1 MEKSTATFVLS
12 SLLLFTTC
20 SKDEGYNSND
30 STRGNSYSYSSS
42 SYNSGGS
49 SSAESTTSSSNTSSS
64 DSSSS
69 DSSSNDTSSN
79 DTSSN
84 DTSSN
89 DTSSNDTS
97 SSDTSSSDT
106 SSSDSSSSDSSSS
119 DSSSSD
125 SSSNDTSSND
135 TSSSDTSSSDSNNT
149 NYSFTITAQNSS
161 DYIVEGNDQNGNVSG
176 NDPSISVKVGD
187 TLNININATG
197 HPLFLI
203 ISSNGGFGSSNLVS
217 GASNNGAENGSIT
230 WSPST
235 VGTYYYICEYHS
247 SMIGVITVTE

>member
-1 MEKSTATFVLS
+1 IMKKSTTTFVLS

-69 DSSSNDTSSN
+69 DTSSSDS
-79 DTSSN
+79 
-84 DTSSN
+84 
-89 DTSSNDTS
+89 SSNDTS

-106 SSSDSSSSDSSSS
+106 SSSDS
-119 DSSSSD
+119 
-125 SSSNDTSSND
+125 
-135 TSSSDTSSSDSNNT
+135 SSSDSNNT

-187 TLNININATG
+187 TINLDINASG

-217 GASNNGAENGSIT
+217 GVSNNGAENGSIT

-235 VGTYYYICEYHS
+235 VGTY
-247 SMIGVITVTE
+247 

>member
-1 MEKSTATFVLS
+1 MKKTTTTFVLS

-42 SYNSGGS
+42 SDNSAGS
-49 SSAESTTSSSNTSSS
+49 SSAESTTSSSNTSSR

-69 DSSSNDTSSN
+69 DTSSN
-79 DTSSN
+79 DTSSS
-84 DTSSN
+84 DSSSN

-106 SSSDSSSSDSSSS
+106 SSNDSSSSDS
-119 DSSSSD
+119 
-125 SSSNDTSSND
+125 
-135 TSSSDTSSSDSNNT
+135 SSSDTSSSDSNNT

-187 TLNININATG
+187 TINLDINASG

-217 GASNNGAENGSIT
+217 GVSNNGAENGSIT

>member
-1 MEKSTATFVLS
+1 MKKSTTTFVLS

-64 DSSSS
+64 DSSS
-69 DSSSNDTSSN
+69 
-79 DTSSN
+79 
-84 DTSSN
+84 N

-106 SSSDSSSSDSSSS
+106 SSSDTSSSDTSSSDTSSSDSSSS
-119 DSSSSD
+119 DS
-125 SSSNDTSSND
+125 
-135 TSSSDTSSSDSNNT
+135 SSSDTSSSDSNNT

-187 TLNININATG
+187 TINLDINASG

-217 GASNNGAENGSIT
+217 GVSNNGAENGSIT

>member
-1 MEKSTATFVLS
+1 MKKSTTTFVLS

-69 DSSSNDTSSN
+69 DSSS
-79 DTSSN
+79 
-84 DTSSN
+84 
-89 DTSSNDTS
+89 
-97 SSDTSSSDT
+97 
-106 SSSDSSSSDSSSS
+106 
-119 DSSSSD
+119 
-125 SSSNDTSSND
+125 
-135 TSSSDTSSSDSNNT
+135 SDTSSSDSNNT

-187 TLNININATG
+187 TINLDINASG

-217 GASNNGAENGSIT
+217 GVSNNGAENGSIT

>member
-1 MEKSTATFVLS
+1 MKKSTTTFVLS

-49 SSAESTTSSSNTSSS
+49 SSAESTTSSSNT
-64 DSSSS
+64 
-69 DSSSNDTSSN
+69 
-79 DTSSN
+79 
-84 DTSSN
+84 
-89 DTSSNDTS
+89 
-97 SSDTSSSDT
+97 
-106 SSSDSSSSDSSSS
+106 
-119 DSSSSD
+119 SSSD

-187 TLNININATG
+187 TINLDINASG

-217 GASNNGAENGSIT
+217 GVSNNGAENGSIT

>member
-1 MEKSTATFVLS
+1 MKQSITTFVLL
-12 SLLLFTTC
+12 SLLLLTTC

-69 DSSSNDTSSN
+69 G
-79 DTSSN
+79 
-84 DTSSN
+84 
-89 DTSSNDTS
+89 
-97 SSDTSSSDT
+97 
-106 SSSDSSSSDSSSS
+106 
-119 DSSSSD
+119 

-135 TSSSDTSSSDSNNT
+135 TSSSDSSSNDTSSSDSNSS

-187 TLNININATG
+187 TLNLDINASG

-217 GASNNGAENGSIT
+217 GVSNNGAENGSIT
-230 WSPST
+230 WSPSI

>member
-1 MEKSTATFVLS
+1 MKKSTTTFVLS

-69 DSSSNDTSSN
+69 D
-79 DTSSN
+79 
-84 DTSSN
+84 
-89 DTSSNDTS
+89 
-97 SSDTSSSDT
+97 T
-106 SSSDSSSSDSSSS
+106 SSSDSSSSDS
-119 DSSSSD
+119 
-125 SSSNDTSSND
+125 
-135 TSSSDTSSSDSNNT
+135 SSSDSNNT

-187 TLNININATG
+187 TLNLDINASG

-217 GASNNGAENGSIT
+217 GVSNNGAENGSIT

>member
-1 MEKSTATFVLS
+1 MKKLPTTFVLS
-12 SLLLFTTC
+12 SLLLFITC

-69 DSSSNDTSSN
+69 DTSSSSSNNTGSSG
-79 DTSSN
+79 
-84 DTSSN
+84 
-89 DTSSNDTS
+89 
-97 SSDTSSSDT
+97 
-106 SSSDSSSSDSSSS
+106 
-119 DSSSSD
+119 SSSSD
-125 SSSNDTSSND
+125 SSSNDTSSN
-135 TSSSDTSSSDSNNT
+135 DTSSSDSNNT

-187 TLNININATG
+187 TLNLDVNASG

-217 GASNNGAENGSIT
+217 DVSNNGAENGTIT

>member
-1 MEKSTATFVLS
+1 MKKSTTTFVLS

-69 DSSSNDTSSN
+69 D
-79 DTSSN
+79 
-84 DTSSN
+84 
-89 DTSSNDTS
+89 
-97 SSDTSSSDT
+97 T
-106 SSSDSSSSDSSSS
+106 SSSDS
-119 DSSSSD
+119 
-125 SSSNDTSSND
+125 
-135 TSSSDTSSSDSNNT
+135 SSSDTSSSDSNNT

-187 TLNININATG
+187 TINLDINASG

-217 GASNNGAENGSIT
+217 GVSNNGAENGSIT

>member
-1 MEKSTATFVLS
+1 MKQSITTFVLL
-12 SLLLFTTC
+12 SLLLLTTC

-64 DSSSS
+64 DSSSN
-69 DSSSNDTSSN
+69 DS
-79 DTSSN
+79 
-84 DTSSN
+84 
-89 DTSSNDTS
+89 S

-106 SSSDSSSSDSSSS
+106 SSSDSSSSDTSSNDTSSSDSSSS

-125 SSSNDTSSND
+125 SSSNDTSSSDSSSND
-135 TSSSDTSSSDSNNT
+135 TSSNDTSSSDSNNT

-187 TLNININATG
+187 TLNLDINASG

-217 GASNNGAENGSIT
+217 GVSNNGAENGSIT

>member
-1 MEKSTATFVLS
+1 MKKTTTTFVLS

-42 SYNSGGS
+42 SYNSAGS

-69 DSSSNDTSSN
+69 DTSSN
-79 DTSSN
+79 DTSSS
-84 DTSSN
+84 DS
-89 DTSSNDTS
+89 SSNDTS

-106 SSSDSSSSDSSSS
+106 SSNDSSSSDS
-119 DSSSSD
+119 
-125 SSSNDTSSND
+125 
-135 TSSSDTSSSDSNNT
+135 SSSDTSSSDSNNT

-187 TLNININATG
+187 TINLDINASG

-217 GASNNGAENGSIT
+217 GVSNNGAENGSIT

>member
-1 MEKSTATFVLS
+1 MKKSTTTFVLS

-69 DSSSNDTSSN
+69 DTSSSSSNNTGSSGSSSSDSSSNDTSS
-79 DTSSN
+79 SGS
-84 DTSSN
+84 SSN

-97 SSDTSSSDT
+97 SSDS
-106 SSSDSSSSDSSSS
+106 
-119 DSSSSD
+119 
-125 SSSNDTSSND
+125 
-135 TSSSDTSSSDSNNT
+135 SSSDTSSSDSNNT

-187 TLNININATG
+187 TLNLDINASG

-217 GASNNGAENGSIT
+217 GVSNNGAENGSIT

>member
-1 MEKSTATFVLS
+1 MKKSTATFVLS

-69 DSSSNDTSSN
+69 DSSSNDT
-79 DTSSN
+79 
-84 DTSSN
+84 
-89 DTSSNDTS
+89 
-97 SSDTSSSDT
+97 
-106 SSSDSSSSDSSSS
+106 
-119 DSSSSD
+119 
-125 SSSNDTSSND
+125 SSNDTSSND

>member
-1 MEKSTATFVLS
+1 MKQSTTTFVLS
-12 SLLLFTTC
+12 TLLLFTTC

-69 DSSSNDTSSN
+69 DTSSSSSNNTGSSG
-79 DTSSN
+79 SSSS
-84 DTSSN
+84 DSSSN

-106 SSSDSSSSDSSSS
+106 SS
-119 DSSSSD
+119 
-125 SSSNDTSSND
+125 N
-135 TSSSDTSSSDSNNT
+135 DTSSSDSNNT

-187 TLNININATG
+187 TLNLDVNASG

-217 GASNNGAENGSIT
+217 GVSNNGAENGSIT

>member
-1 MEKSTATFVLS
+1 MKKSTTTFVLS

-69 DSSSNDTSSN
+69 D
-79 DTSSN
+79 
-84 DTSSN
+84 
-89 DTSSNDTS
+89 
-97 SSDTSSSDT
+97 
-106 SSSDSSSSDSSSS
+106 
-119 DSSSSD
+119 
-125 SSSNDTSSND
+125 
-135 TSSSDTSSSDSNNT
+135 TSSSDSNNT

-187 TLNININATG
+187 TINLDINASG

-203 ISSNGGFGSSNLVS
+203 ISSNGGFWSSNLVS
-217 GASNNGAENGSIT
+217 GVSNNGAENGSIT

-247 SMIGVITVTE
+247 SMIGVITVPE

>member
-1 MEKSTATFVLS
+1 MKKLPTTFVLS
-12 SLLLFTTC
+12 SLLLFITC

-69 DSSSNDTSSN
+69 DTSSSSSNNTGSSG
-79 DTSSN
+79 
-84 DTSSN
+84 
-89 DTSSNDTS
+89 
-97 SSDTSSSDT
+97 
-106 SSSDSSSSDSSSS
+106 SSSSDS
-119 DSSSSD
+119 
-125 SSSNDTSSND
+125 SSND

-149 NYSFTITAQNSS
+149 NYSFTVTAQNSS

-187 TLNININATG
+187 TLNLDVNASG

-217 GASNNGAENGSIT
+217 DVSNNGAENGTIT

>member
-1 MEKSTATFVLS
+1 MKKSITTFILS

-69 DSSSNDTSSN
+69 DTSSN
-79 DTSSN
+79 
-84 DTSSN
+84 
-89 DTSSNDTS
+89 
-97 SSDTSSSDT
+97 DT
-106 SSSDSSSSDSSSS
+106 SSSDSSSSDSSSN
-119 DSSSSD
+119 DTSSSD

-135 TSSSDTSSSDSNNT
+135 TSSSDSNST

-187 TLNININATG
+187 TLNLDINASG

-217 GASNNGAENGSIT
+217 GVSNNGAENGSIT

>member
-1 MEKSTATFVLS
+1 MKKSTTTFVLS

-30 STRGNSYSYSSS
+30 STHGNSYSYSSS

-49 SSAESTTSSSNTSSS
+49 SSAESTTSSSNT
-64 DSSSS
+64 
-69 DSSSNDTSSN
+69 
-79 DTSSN
+79 
-84 DTSSN
+84 
-89 DTSSNDTS
+89 
-97 SSDTSSSDT
+97 
-106 SSSDSSSSDSSSS
+106 
-119 DSSSSD
+119 SSSD

-187 TLNININATG
+187 TINLDINASG

-217 GASNNGAENGSIT
+217 GVSNNGAENGSIT

>member
-1 MEKSTATFVLS
+1 MKKLPTTFVLS
-12 SLLLFTTC
+12 SLLLFITC

-69 DSSSNDTSSN
+69 D
-79 DTSSN
+79 
-84 DTSSN
+84 
-89 DTSSNDTS
+89 
-97 SSDTSSSDT
+97 T
-106 SSSDSSSSDSSSS
+106 SSSDSSSSDS
-119 DSSSSD
+119 
-125 SSSNDTSSND
+125 
-135 TSSSDTSSSDSNNT
+135 SSSDTSSSDSNNT

-187 TLNININATG
+187 TINLDINASG

-217 GASNNGAENGSIT
+217 GVSNNGAENGSIT

>member
-1 MEKSTATFVLS
+1 MKLSTTTFVLS

-30 STRGNSYSYSSS
+30 SSRGNSYSYSSS

-69 DSSSNDTSSN
+69 DTSSSGSS
-79 DTSSN
+79 SS
-84 DTSSN
+84 
-89 DTSSNDTS
+89 DTS

-106 SSSDSSSSDSSSS
+106 SSSDTSSNDTSSSDT
-119 DSSSSD
+119 
-125 SSSNDTSSND
+125 SSNDTSSND
-135 TSSSDTSSSDSNNT
+135 TSSNDTSSSDSNNT

-187 TLNININATG
+187 TLNIDINATG

-217 GASNNGAENGSIT
+217 GVSNNGAENGSIT

-247 SMIGVITVTE
+247 SMIGIITVTE

>member
-1 MEKSTATFVLS
+1 MKQSITTFVLL
-12 SLLLFTTC
+12 SLLLLTTC

-69 DSSSNDTSSN
+69 GSSSS
-79 DTSSN
+79 
-84 DTSSN
+84 
-89 DTSSNDTS
+89 DTS

-106 SSSDSSSSDSSSS
+106 SSSDSSS
-119 DSSSSD
+119 
-125 SSSNDTSSND
+125 N
-135 TSSSDTSSSDSNNT
+135 DTSSSDSNNT

-187 TLNININATG
+187 TLNLDINASG

>member
-1 MEKSTATFVLS
+1 MKKLPTTFVLS

-69 DSSSNDTSSN
+69 D
-79 DTSSN
+79 
-84 DTSSN
+84 
-89 DTSSNDTS
+89 TS
-97 SSDTSSSDT
+97 SS
-106 SSSDSSSSDSSSS
+106 
-119 DSSSSD
+119 
-125 SSSNDTSSND
+125 D

-187 TLNININATG
+187 TLNLDINASG

-217 GASNNGAENGSIT
+217 GVSNNGAENGSIT

>member
-1 MEKSTATFVLS
+1 MKKTTTTFVLS

-42 SYNSGGS
+42 SYNSAGS

-69 DSSSNDTSSN
+69 DTSSN
-79 DTSSN
+79 DT
-84 DTSSN
+84 
-89 DTSSNDTS
+89 
-97 SSDTSSSDT
+97 
-106 SSSDSSSSDSSSS
+106 
-119 DSSSSD
+119 SSSD
-125 SSSNDTSSND
+125 SSSNDTSSSD
-135 TSSSDTSSSDSNNT
+135 SSSSDTSSSDSNNT

-187 TLNININATG
+187 TINLDINASG

-217 GASNNGAENGSIT
+217 GVSNNGAENGSIT

>member
-1 MEKSTATFVLS
+1 MKKSTTTFVLS

-30 STRGNSYSYSSS
+30 STHGNSYSYSSS

-49 SSAESTTSSSNTSSS
+49 SSAESTTSSSNT
-64 DSSSS
+64 
-69 DSSSNDTSSN
+69 
-79 DTSSN
+79 
-84 DTSSN
+84 
-89 DTSSNDTS
+89 
-97 SSDTSSSDT
+97 
-106 SSSDSSSSDSSSS
+106 SSS

-187 TLNININATG
+187 TINLDINASG

-217 GASNNGAENGSIT
+217 GVSNNGAENGSIT

>member
-1 MEKSTATFVLS
+1 MKKSTTTFVLS

-64 DSSSS
+64 D
-69 DSSSNDTSSN
+69 
-79 DTSSN
+79 
-84 DTSSN
+84 
-89 DTSSNDTS
+89 
-97 SSDTSSSDT
+97 TSSSDT
-106 SSSDSSSSDSSSS
+106 SSSDSSSSDS
-119 DSSSSD
+119 
-125 SSSNDTSSND
+125 
-135 TSSSDTSSSDSNNT
+135 SSSDSNNT

-187 TLNININATG
+187 TLNLDINASG

-217 GASNNGAENGSIT
+217 GVSNNGAENGSIT

>member
-1 MEKSTATFVLS
+1 MKKSTTTFVLS

-89 DTSSNDTS
+89 DTSS
-97 SSDTSSSDT
+97 SDTSSSDT
-106 SSSDSSSSDSSSS
+106 SSSDSSSS

>member
-1 MEKSTATFVLS
+1 MKKSTTTFVLS

-69 DSSSNDTSSN
+69 D
-79 DTSSN
+79 
-84 DTSSN
+84 
-89 DTSSNDTS
+89 
-97 SSDTSSSDT
+97 T
-106 SSSDSSSSDSSSS
+106 SSSDSRSSDS
-119 DSSSSD
+119 
-125 SSSNDTSSND
+125 
-135 TSSSDTSSSDSNNT
+135 SSSDTSSSDSNNT

-187 TLNININATG
+187 TINLDINASG

-217 GASNNGAENGSIT
+217 GVSNNGAENGSIT

>member
-1 MEKSTATFVLS
+1 MKKTTTTFVLS

-42 SYNSGGS
+42 SDNSAGS

-69 DSSSNDTSSN
+69 DTSSN
-79 DTSSN
+79 DTSS
-84 DTSSN
+84 S

-106 SSSDSSSSDSSSS
+106 SSNDSSSSDS
-119 DSSSSD
+119 
-125 SSSNDTSSND
+125 
-135 TSSSDTSSSDSNNT
+135 SSSDTSSSDSNNT

-187 TLNININATG
+187 TINLDINASG

-217 GASNNGAENGSIT
+217 GVSNNGAENGSIT

>member
-1 MEKSTATFVLS
+1 MKKSTATFVLS

-69 DSSSNDTSSN
+69 DSSSSDSSSN
-79 DTSSN
+79 DT
-84 DTSSN
+84 
-89 DTSSNDTS
+89 
-97 SSDTSSSDT
+97 
-106 SSSDSSSSDSSSS
+106 
-119 DSSSSD
+119 
-125 SSSNDTSSND
+125 SSNDTSSND

>member
-1 MEKSTATFVLS
+1 MKKSTTTFVLS

-64 DSSSS
+64 DSSS
-69 DSSSNDTSSN
+69 N
-79 DTSSN
+79 
-84 DTSSN
+84 
-89 DTSSNDTS
+89 
-97 SSDTSSSDT
+97 DT
-106 SSSDSSSSDSSSS
+106 SSSDSSSS
-119 DSSSSD
+119 
-125 SSSNDTSSND
+125 D

-187 TLNININATG
+187 TLNLDINASG

-217 GASNNGAENGSIT
+217 GVSNNGAENGSIT

>member
-1 MEKSTATFVLS
+1 MKKSTTTFVLS

-64 DSSSS
+64 DSSS
-69 DSSSNDTSSN
+69 NDT
-79 DTSSN
+79 
-84 DTSSN
+84 
-89 DTSSNDTS
+89 
-97 SSDTSSSDT
+97 
-106 SSSDSSSSDSSSS
+106 
-119 DSSSSD
+119 SSSD

-135 TSSSDTSSSDSNNT
+135 TSSNDTSSSDSNNT

-187 TLNININATG
+187 TLNLNINASG

>member
-1 MEKSTATFVLS
+1 MKKSTATFVLS

-89 DTSSNDTS
+89 DTSS
-97 SSDTSSSDT
+97 
-106 SSSDSSSSDSSSS
+106 
-119 DSSSSD
+119 
-125 SSSNDTSSND
+125 
-135 TSSSDTSSSDSNNT
+135 SDTSSSDSNNT

-187 TLNININATG
+187 TLNLNINASG

>member
-1 MEKSTATFVLS
+1 MKKTTTTFVLS

-42 SYNSGGS
+42 SYNSAGS

-69 DSSSNDTSSN
+69 D
-79 DTSSN
+79 
-84 DTSSN
+84 
-89 DTSSNDTS
+89 TS
-97 SSDTSSSDT
+97 SSDTSSN
-106 SSSDSSSSDSSSS
+106 DSSSSDS
-119 DSSSSD
+119 
-125 SSSNDTSSND
+125 
-135 TSSSDTSSSDSNNT
+135 SSSDSNNT

-187 TLNININATG
+187 TINLDINASG

-217 GASNNGAENGSIT
+217 GVSNNGAENGSIT

>member
-1 MEKSTATFVLS
+1 MKQSITIFVLL
-12 SLLLFTTC
+12 SLLLLTTC

-69 DSSSNDTSSN
+69 GSSSSDSN
-79 DTSSN
+79 
-84 DTSSN
+84 
-89 DTSSNDTS
+89 

-106 SSSDSSSSDSSSS
+106 SSSDSSS
-119 DSSSSD
+119 
-125 SSSNDTSSND
+125 N
-135 TSSSDTSSSDSNNT
+135 DTSSSDSNNT

-187 TLNININATG
+187 TLNLDINASG

-217 GASNNGAENGSIT
+217 GVSNNGAENGSIT

-247 SMIGVITVTE
+247 SMMGVITVTE

>member
-1 MEKSTATFVLS
+1 MKKLTTTFVLS
-12 SLLLFTTC
+12 SLLLFITC

-30 STRGNSYSYSSS
+30 STRSNSYSYSSS

-69 DSSSNDTSSN
+69 DTSSSSSNNTGSSG
-79 DTSSN
+79 
-84 DTSSN
+84 
-89 DTSSNDTS
+89 
-97 SSDTSSSDT
+97 
-106 SSSDSSSSDSSSS
+106 
-119 DSSSSD
+119 SSSSD

-135 TSSSDTSSSDSNNT
+135 TSSSDSNKT
-149 NYSFTITAQNSS
+149 NYSFTVTAQNSS

-187 TLNININATG
+187 TLNLDVNASG

-217 GASNNGAENGSIT
+217 DVSNNGAENGTIT